1 MIDRAAAGPRITYD
15 PEADAM
21 GVDLIPEATAWRAVK
36 VAPGVRLDLD
46 REGRP
51 VFLEILGARAL
62 FPAAVLGSLET
73 PEEWLT
79 LKEAAAE
86 SGLAAAT
93 LKVQIHAGRLPAV
106 KHGRDW
112 FVTGRDLL
120 NYLESR
126 LPQGRPARNARARR
140 KKALP
145 RKRVAARA

>member
-21 GVDLIPEATAWRAVK
+21 GVALIPEATAWRAVK

-46 REGRP
+46 RQGRP

-62 FPAAVLGSLET
+62 FGADVLRSLEA
-73 PEEWLT
+73 PEDWLT
-79 LKEAAAE
+79 LWEAARE

-93 LKVQIHAGRLPAV
+93 LKVQIHAGRLTAV

-126 LPQGRPARNARARR
+126 APRGRPPRSAKGRRVRRTLAKVSAR
-140 KKALP
+140 
-145 RKRVAARA
+145 